1 MDTPKRDKEK
11 GLTIGLVAVIIV
23 IVILALIGFFLLEP
37 KSETIQG
44 QAEATQI
51 RISGKLPGRIAEYWV
66 EEGQRVHRGDT
77 LVRIS
82 SPDAEAK
89 LMQAT
94 AMENVYKATN
104 EKVDKG
110 ARSEVIQSAY
120 DMWQQA
126 LAGLEIAQKSFNRME
141 ALYLK
146 GVVSAQ
152 KRDEA
157 EAQYKAMVAT
167 ESAARSQYEMVRKGA
182 QSEDKE
188 AAAAMVAAA
197 QGGVEQVKSVP
208 ADSYLTAPIDGEI
221 SEIFPHVSEL
231 VGTGAPIMNVLQLD
245 DMWVT
250 FNVREELLQYFTMDK
265 EITAQIPA
273 LGNKTVTLKIYF
285 IKDMGTYAVWRA
297 TKATGSYDART
308 FQIKARPTQPVEN
321 LRPGMSVLVKKPLH

>member
-11 GLTIGLVAVIIV
+11 GLTIGLVAIIIV

-37 KSETIQG
+37 RTETIQG

-66 EEGQRVHRGDT
+66 EEGQHVHQGDT

-89 LMQAT
+89 LMQAS
-94 AMENVYKATN
+94 ALESVYKATN

-110 ARSEVIQSAY
+110 ARSEIIQAAY

-126 LAGLEIAQKSFNRME
+126 IAGLEIAKKSFDRME

-167 ESAARSQYEMVRKGA
+167 EQSANHE
-182 QSEDKE
+182 EPHDH
-188 AAAAMVAAA
+188 
-197 QGGVEQVKSVP
+197 KS
-208 ADSYLTAPIDGEI
+208 DG
-221 SEIFPHVSEL
+221 F
-231 VGTGAPIMNVLQLD
+231 
-245 DMWVT
+245 
-250 FNVREELLQYFTMDK
+250 VRERPKFFPK
-265 EITAQIPA
+265 SFHNRNPPSVEIVSQ
-273 LGNKTVTLKIYF
+273 K
-285 IKDMGTYAVWRA
+285 R
-297 TKATGSYDART
+297 
-308 FQIKARPTQPVEN
+308 
-321 LRPGMSVLVKKPLH
+321 

>member
-197 QGGVEQVKSVP
+197 QGGVEQVKSVL

-308 FQIKARPTQPVEN
+308 FQIKARPTQSVEN

>member
-37 KSETIQG
+37 KNETIQG

-66 EEGQRVHRGDT
+66 EEGQRVHQGDT

-82 SPDAEAK
+82 SPDAEAQ

-188 AAAAMVAAA
+188 AAAAMVTAA
-197 QGGVEQVKSVP
+197 QGGVEQVKSVL

-250 FNVREELLQYFTMDK
+250 FNVREELLQYLTMGK

-308 FQIKARPTQPVEN
+308 FEIKARPTQPVEN
-321 LRPGMSVLVKKPLH
+321 LRPGMSVLIKKPLR

>member
-37 KSETIQG
+37 KNETIQG

-66 EEGQRVHRGDT
+66 EEGQRVHQGDT

-82 SPDAEAK
+82 SSDAEAK

-188 AAAAMVAAA
+188 AAAAMVTAA
-197 QGGVEQVKSVP
+197 QGGVEQVKSVL

-250 FNVREELLQYFTMDK
+250 FNVREELLQYLTMGK
-265 EITAQIPA
+265 EITAHIPA

-308 FQIKARPTQPVEN
+308 FEIKARPTQPVEN
-321 LRPGMSVLVKKPLH
+321 LRPGMSVLIKKPLR

>member
-11 GLTIGLVAVIIV
+11 GLTIGLVAIIIV

-37 KSETIQG
+37 RTETIQG

-66 EEGQRVHRGDT
+66 EEGQHVHQGDT

-89 LMQAT
+89 LMQAS
-94 AMENVYKATN
+94 AMESVYKAT
-104 EKVDKG
+104 VDKG
-110 ARSEVIQSAY
+110 ARSEIIQAAY

-126 LAGLEIAQKSFNRME
+126 IAGLEIAKKSFDRME

-167 ESAARSQYEMVRKGA
+167 ESAARSQYEMARNGA
-182 QSEDKE
+182 QIEDKE
-188 AAAAMVAAA
+188 AAAAMVRAA
-197 QGGVEQVKSVP
+197 QGSVDQVKSVL

-231 VGTGAPIMNVLQLD
+231 VGTGAPIMNILELD
-245 DMWVT
+245 DMWIT
-250 FNVREELLQYFTMDK
+250 FNVREELLQDFTMGK
-265 EITAQIPA
+265 EIQAVIPA
-273 LGNKTVTLKIYF
+273 LGNKEVTLKIYF

-297 TKATGSYDART
+297 TKATGGYDART
-308 FQIKARPTQPVEN
+308 FQIKARPTAKIEN
-321 LRPGMSVLVKKPLH
+321 LRPGMSVLVKKSHD